1 MDDETLLKQ
10 LLDADND
17 ENIFLFD
24 ENGME
29 IELEQIATIT
39 HDGEIY
45 AIMRPLTAAED
56 EAVVFLIDPTDEE
69 SVKVVEDESLA
80 EKILDIYHQQE

>member
-80 EKILDIYHQQE
+80 EKILDIYHSQE